1 MSGTETW
8 KVIAGS
14 PTPEE
19 LAAIVL
25 VLGSG
30 DGDTGTQAP
39 ISDLAPVGGWAAR
52 HRLLQPRLLTG
63 PGAWQAT
70 VRR

>member
-8 KVIAGS
+8 QVIAGS

-30 DGDTGTQAP
+30 GGDADAEAP
-39 ISDLAPVGGWAAR
+39 ASDLAPVGGWAAR
-52 HRLLQPRLLTG
+52 HRLLQPSLLTG
-63 PGAWQAT
+63 PGAWQAA